1 MLTTVK
7 LAKTVMTLFKSAL
20 TLFLM
25 RNPVPVRKQENYNPA
40 RKMRKKFGNSWEI
53 NLLEKSGN

>member
-7 LAKTVMTLFKSAL
+7 LKLAKSVMTLFKSAM

-40 RKMRKKFGNSWEI
+40 RKMRKKFGNS
-53 NLLEKSGN
+53 

>member
-1 MLTTVK
+1 M
-7 LAKTVMTLFKSAL
+7 

-25 RNPVPVRKQENYNPA
+25 RNPVPVRQQENYNPA
-40 RKMRKKFGNSWEI
+40 RKMRKKFGKSWEI